1 MKQLALDTNAYSALQ
16 KGNSVVAEAVK
27 SAVDVGIPI
36 TVLGEIYYGVF
47 DGNNTSENTKNL
59 QKFLGVDRVT
69 VLNSDEKTAA
79 LFGEIAAELKKL
91 GKPIQQNDIW
101 IAALCKQYNYT
112 LVSNDQGFANIIGL
126 NLLTY

>member
-1 MKQLALDTNAYSALQ
+1 MKQVALDTNAYSALQ

-79 LFGEIAAELKKL
+79 LFGEITAELKKI

-101 IAALCKQYNYT
+101 IAALCKQHNYT